1 MKIHNIFKTAAALAV
16 STSLLTACAGN
27 NGSQTASDGTELR
40 TIRVANMTGEPDQYA
55 GYHWYPA
62 GHFRK
67 VWHNASDN
75 RVRCWHK
82 HR

>member
-55 GYHWYPA
+55 GYIGTQQGIFESMA
-62 GHFRK
+62 
-67 VWHNASDN
+67 
-75 RVRCWHK
+75 
-82 HR
+82 

>member
-1 MKIHNIFKTAAALAV
+1 MKIHNIFKTAAPLAV

-55 GYHWYPA
+55 G
-62 GHFRK
+62 
-67 VWHNASDN
+67 
-75 RVRCWHK
+75 
-82 HR
+82 